1 MGARGPA
8 PKPLALKI
16 LNGSAAHDPQRMPRN
31 PAQPAQVAPELPPD
45 LSPRARDLWHET
57 LAQQA
62 PGVILAAHG
71 PSLRAYVEAV
81 ARYEEAAVLLAG
93 SGPLVRADGRGA
105 RRGELV
111 KNPLVSIVRG
121 EADLIRVFA
130 RELGLTPSS
139 VSAFSNVRPAVPED
153 DPMLRLLTPIR
164 SKRRA

>member
-1 MGARGPA
+1 MATIGRP
-8 PKPLALKI
+8 PKPIALKV
-16 LNGSAAHDPQRMPRN
+16 LNGSAAHDPQRVNKN
-31 PAQPAQVAPELPPD
+31 PAQPAQVAPVLPPGM
-45 LSPRARDLWHET
+45 SPRARDLWHAT

-62 PGVILAAHG
+62 PGVILAAHR
-71 PSLRAYVEAV
+71 PSLRAYVEAT

-139 VSAFSNVRPAVPED
+139 VSAFGNRPPVVAD
-153 DPMLRLLTPIR
+153 DPILALLTPCR
-164 SKRRA
+164 PRRRA

>member
-1 MGARGPA
+1 MARTGRP

-16 LNGSAAHDPQRMPRN
+16 LNGSAAHDPQRVNKN
-31 PAQPAQVAPELPPD
+31 PAQPAPIAPALPPG

-62 PGVILAAHG
+62 PGIILAAHG
-71 PSLRAYVEAV
+71 PSLRAYVEAT
-81 ARYEEAAVLLAG
+81 ARYEAAAELLAK
-93 SGPLVRADGRGA
+93 SGPLVRAEGRGA

-121 EADLIRVFA
+121 EADLVRVFA

-139 VSAFSNVRPAVPED
+139 VSAYTNRAPVVAD
-153 DPMLRLLTPIR
+153 DPILALLTPFR
-164 SKRRA
+164 PRRRA